1 MVWSSISLATCNNA
15 ASWDRADSICTGL
28 TRPILVVPLSVNTE
42 IRHGNAFAAR
52 RGAKVVAVQHA
63 ETQAL
68 DGEFKVSGSLVEWFR
83 GSNIVV
89 HGSPRQLLMILLA
102 QLSDELQPWQLQA
115 WAEAATK
122 AHNICLARRCSMYKP
137 MRVAVLMLL
146 LTDAMAAIASGV
158 NGINNGMPNRIS
170 MNVTVPKQ
178 TQGATFG
185 EKVNAGLQSA
195 GSALASGA
203 SLIIECGAAACVVA
217 LPDGSGYR
225 AALESMTLAPLEAT
239 QGQTVRKAA
248 AGAAMLGGALPG
260 GSILSAAVS
269 SVGNLAGGSGGGAA
283 AASYAATGR
292 SAAPR
297 ALASSTRA
305 DGSIDVTEPLAAGDY
320 ALTLVVAK
328 ANSGIKD
335 TLQTQVRAAAPTRI
349 RMRLIFSAADGALRA
364 RHDSSEN
371 SIAEMK

>member
-1 MVWSSISLATCNNA
+1 
-15 ASWDRADSICTGL
+15 
-28 TRPILVVPLSVNTE
+28 
-42 IRHGNAFAAR
+42 
-52 RGAKVVAVQHA
+52 
-63 ETQAL
+63 
-68 DGEFKVSGSLVEWFR
+68 
-83 GSNIVV
+83 
-89 HGSPRQLLMILLA
+89 
-102 QLSDELQPWQLQA
+102 
-115 WAEAATK
+115 
-122 AHNICLARRCSMYKP
+122 MYKP
-137 MRVAVLMLL
+137 MRVAGLISA
-146 LTDAMAAIASGV
+146 LTVSTASLASGV

-178 TQGATFG
+178 SQGATFG
-185 EKVNAGLQSA
+185 EKVNSGLQTA

-203 SLIIECGAAACVVA
+203 SLTIECGGSACVVA

-225 AALESMTLAPLEAT
+225 AALDSMTIAPLEAA
-239 QGQTVRKAA
+239 QGQAARKAPA
-248 AGAAMLGGALPG
+248 SASLVGGALPG

-320 ALTLVVAK
+320 ALTLVLAK

-335 TLQTQVRAAAPTRI
+335 TMQTQVRTAAPVRI
-349 RMRLIFSAADGALRA
+349 RMRLIFSVADGALHA
-364 RHDSSEN
+364 RHDSGEN
-371 SIAEMK
+371 STAEMK